1 MEILERLW
9 DAVTN
14 SAAALGVRIE
24 RLITG
29 LFGSSNA
36 RYLRRLDSKI
46 EAINA
51 LESRYRDLS
60 DEELRGQ
67 TDEFRRRLAAGE
79 TLDDIL
85 VEAFAVC
92 REGGRRFLGMRHYD
106 VQLLGGMVL
115 HAGNIAEMIT
125 GEGKTL
131 VATLPAYL
139 NALEGKGVH
148 VVTVNDYLARRDM
161 EWMGPLY
168 MGLGLTV
175 GAIQSGLDSG
185 ARQKAYACDIT
196 YGTNNEFGFDYLR
209 DNMRMAA
216 RDDDRFPKH
225 MQQSQG
231 RLNFAIVDEV
241 DNILIDEARTPL
253 IISGPAH
260 DDVTKYSRAD
270 QIARQLKTDVHF
282 EVKEK
287 EHTVSLTEE
296 GVRTAEK
303 LAGVES
309 FYTAGNMEWPHLID
323 NSLKAHYLYKR
334 DVNYV
339 VQQGEVVI
347 VDEFTGRLMP
357 GRNWSD
363 GLHQAVEAKEGVRI
377 KEESQTLAT
386 VTLQNFFKLYSK
398 LSGMTG
404 TAMTESGEFL
414 KIYKL
419 EVIAIP
425 PNRGMQRINHPDVIY
440 RTEREKWIAVADEVE
455 RINRWDAISLSDGSW
470 RTGTI
475 VSENEHELQF
485 EPRPS
490 TTGDT
495 SQKAGHRETIALDK
509 VREMYRRGLPVL
521 VGTVSIEKS
530 EHLSALLDKRGV
542 KHQVLNAKHHKREA
556 EIVSQAGRL
565 GAVTIATNMAGR
577 GTDIILGGNPETM
590 AWARL
595 QDIYPTR
602 LDVPPSEWDAL
613 VTEISERE
621 QMKPEGEKVRGM
633 GGLQIIGTERHEAR
647 RIDLQLRGRCGR
659 QGDPGSSRFFLSLE
673 DDLMRI
679 FAGEWVKNM
688 LTRLG
693 MQDGEAI
700 ESKMVTRRIEAA
712 QRKVEER
719 NFEIRKNLLEYDEVM
734 DEQRKRVYGFRQAIL
749 DGADC
754 RELIME
760 MVDRQIDENI
770 STFLAKDYG
779 AETYAKWA
787 SGQLSCELDGSDYR
801 GLSPEEAERLAV
813 DEAMRKSETQIFEA
827 IEENLP
833 AEDDESEWNWG
844 ALASFANARWKTSLR
859 DRDLKRIGRD
869 QVDEYLVEQARE
881 AIQRIDLSEGARFLA
896 NDFGVRSA
904 CGWTEWRFGAT
915 LDPAEVGTLEV
926 NDFRKL
932 VEKKAREIYAEREI
946 VYPVIVGLA
955 HFSGRQADG
964 SRRLDREGLLAWA
977 RRRFDETLSDS
988 DLATSDLEQLRSVL
1002 RNASARRHAIDTR
1015 IREQAIAK
1023 LQAAMPTFH
1032 ERAHV
1037 GPLGEL
1043 ASSLATW
1050 LETEAGNPAAAEAA
1064 KRSTVD
1070 TVERQVL
1077 SAIDDAVR
1085 GEMRRM
1091 ERAVL
1096 LQILD
1101 NAWKDHLLAMDHLRS
1116 SVGLRGYAQVDP
1128 KVEYKREGMRT
1139 FDLMWK
1145 GIDDRVTDIVY
1156 RIEQVEDDA
1165 LKSTWKETAAV
1176 HADASRAALAP
1187 PAASAADAGQP
1198 GDTSSDTKSEP
1209 IRNMG
1214 QKVGRNDPCPCGSG
1228 KKFKNCCART
1238 GDGAPVQAGQA
1249 G

>member
-9 DAVTN
+9 DAVSN
-14 SAAALGVRIE
+14 AAAAFGVRVE
-24 RLITG
+24 RFITS

-36 RYLRRLDSKI
+36 RYLRKLEPKA

-51 LESRYRDLS
+51 LEPRYREMS
-60 DEELRGQ
+60 DDELRGQ

-115 HAGNIAEMIT
+115 HSGNIAEMIT

-168 MGLGLTV
+168 IGLGLTV

-216 RDDDRFPKH
+216 RNDDRFPKH

-231 RLNFAIVDEV
+231 RLNYAIVDEV

-270 QIARQLKTDVHF
+270 QIARQLKADVHF

-323 NSLKAHYLYKR
+323 NSLKAHFLYKR

-386 VTLQNFFKLYSK
+386 VTLQNFFKLYNK

-404 TAMTESGEFL
+404 TAMTEASEFL

-425 PNRGMQRINHPDVIY
+425 PNRGMQRTNHPDVIY
-440 RTEREKWIAVADEVE
+440 RTEREKWIAVADEIE
-455 RINRWDAISLSDGSW
+455 RINRWDSVVLSDGSW
-470 RTGTI
+470 QVGTI
-475 VSENEHELQF
+475 SGETDSEIRF

-490 TTGDT
+490 TDSTT
-495 SQKAGHRETIALDK
+495 SQKAAGPSSIPRDK
-509 VREMYRRGLPVL
+509 IRQVERRGLPVL

-530 EHLSALLDKRGV
+530 ERLSALLEKRGV

-565 GAVTIATNMAGR
+565 AAVTIATNMAGR

-590 AWARL
+590 AWAKL

-602 LDVPPSEWDAL
+602 LDVPPKEWDTL
-613 VTEISERE
+613 VNEISERE
-621 QMKPEGEKVRGM
+621 QMKPEGEKVRSM
-633 GGLQIIGTERHEAR
+633 GGLQIIGTERHESR

-749 DGADC
+749 NGADC
-754 RELIME
+754 RELILE
-760 MVDRQIDENI
+760 MVDRQIDQNI
-770 STFLAKDYG
+770 TTFLAKDYG

-787 SGQLSCELDGSDYR
+787 SGQLSCELDGADFR
-801 GLSPEEAERLAV
+801 GLSPGEAERLAV

-833 AEDDESEWNWG
+833 AEEEESEWNWG

-859 DRDLKRIGRD
+859 DRDLKKIGRD
-869 QVDEYLVEQARE
+869 QVDEFLVEQARE
-881 AIQRIDLSEGARFLA
+881 AIQRLDLSEGARFLA
-896 NDFGVRSA
+896 DDFGVRSA
-904 CGWTEWRFGAT
+904 CGWAEWRFGAVLSPEDVGD
-915 LDPAEVGTLEV
+915 LDVQE
-926 NDFRKL
+926 FRQL
-932 VEKKAREIYAEREI
+932 VEKKSREIYSEREI
-946 VYPVIVGLA
+946 IYPVIVGLA
-955 HFSGRQADG
+955 HFSGRQQDG
-964 SRRLDREGLLAWA
+964 SRRLDREGLLTWA
-977 RRRFDETLSDS
+977 RRRFDENLADS

-1002 RNASARRHAIDTR
+1002 RAASARRHAVDAA

-1023 LQAAMPTFH
+1023 LQAAMPIFR
-1032 ERAHV
+1032 ERVHI
-1037 GPLGEL
+1037 GPLGDVAADL
-1043 ASSLATW
+1043 AGW
-1050 LETEAGNPAAAEAA
+1050 LEAEAGNPAAAEVARTA
-1064 KRSTVD
+1064 TLE

-1077 SAIDDAVR
+1077 SAIDDTVR

-1165 LKSTWKETAAV
+1165 LKSTWHETAAV
-1176 HADASRAALAP
+1176 HADASSAAMSQP
-1187 PAASAADAGQP
+1187 ASASADPSQP
-1198 GDTSSDTKSEP
+1198 GDTSGDSKAEP

-1228 KKFKNCCART
+1228 KKFKNCCARSGGGT
-1238 GDGAPVQAGQA
+1238 PLQAGQA